1 MSDIE
6 QSISEFI
13 QLVDKAEPDLD
24 QIENCAWDIASRL
37 EPFKWTE
44 WERGLTASRDPSL
57 ISAFSRDEA
66 LRFIQMLTR
75 QQRFSEGDF
84 SINGKYVSTKNLFF
98 GSKLDDGTLEQ
109 LAGVLQRF
117 KISS

>member
-44 WERGLTASRDPSL
+44 WERLTASRDSL
-57 ISAFSRDEA
+57 ISAFSRERPAIHSDA
-66 LRFIQMLTR
+66 YPTTTIL
-75 QQRFSEGDF
+75 
-84 SINGKYVSTKNLFF
+84 
-98 GSKLDDGTLEQ
+98 
-109 LAGVLQRF
+109 
-117 KISS
+117 